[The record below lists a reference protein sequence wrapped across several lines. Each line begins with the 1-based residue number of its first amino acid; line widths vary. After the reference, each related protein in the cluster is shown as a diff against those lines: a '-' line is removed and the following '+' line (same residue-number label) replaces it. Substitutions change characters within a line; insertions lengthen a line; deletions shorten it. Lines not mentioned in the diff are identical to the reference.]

1 MKSKPEP
8 NLERWNNEQLNN
20 VVKEITDKIVA
31 PTKTF
36 RDELVEKANIITKEI
51 HNTFMRENDISIRPL
66 TKKEAI
72 DKLCEMY
79 KIKYNTWTKDE
90 LLENLS
96 LIQAC
101 YHGESYHNSLI

>member
-1 MKSKPEP
+1 MKTKPDL
-8 NLERWNNEQLNN
+8 NLERMSHEKVNNII
-20 VVKEITDKIVA
+20 KEVTDKIVA

-36 RDELVEKANIITKEI
+36 RDEIVERANLITKEI
-51 HNTFMRENDISIRPL
+51 HDEFMRQNKIRIIPM
-66 TKKEAI
+66 TKKDAV
-72 DKLCEMY
+72 DSLCELY

-96 LIQAC
+96 LLQAC

>member
-1 MKSKPEP
+1 MKTPPEFNGERRSKEHID
-8 NLERWNNEQLNN
+8 N
-20 VVKEITDKIVA
+20 VIKEITDKIVA

-36 RDELVEKANIITKEI
+36 REEVVERANLITKDVHDE
-51 HNTFMRENDISIRPL
+51 FIRQNQIAVRPM

-72 DKLCEMY
+72 DRLCELY
-79 KIKYNTWTKDE
+79 KTKYNTWTKDE

-96 LIQAC
+96 LLQAC

>member
-1 MKSKPEP
+1 MKTNGEV
-8 NLERWNNEQLNN
+8 NLELFNKEQLAN

-36 RDELVEKANIITKEI
+36 REEIVEKANLITKEI
-51 HNTFMRENDISIRPL
+51 HDEFIRQNNLIARPT
-66 TKKEAI
+66 TKKNAI
-72 DKLCEMY
+72 DTLCEMY
-79 KIKYNTWTKDE
+79 KTKYNTWTKDE